1 MQGLRAVRWRA
12 ARPQTIERKMM
23 ATEQIRTEEPVKNT
37 IHNLV
42 HTLSAKLDTAARYG
56 LYQEDAKKDG
66 FENCAELF
74 AEMAETEQRQ
84 IQGLVRC
91 LRQHIGESAA
101 GE

>member
-1 MQGLRAVRWRA
+1 
-12 ARPQTIERKMM
+12 M
-23 ATEQIRTEEPVKNT
+23 ATEQIRAEEPVKNT

-42 HTLSAKLDTAARYG
+42 HTLSSKLDAAARYG

-66 FENCAELF
+66 FQNCAELF

-91 LRQHIGESAA
+91 LREHIGESGA